1 MARLPTPAAV
11 EAAELPVPS
20 PVVAEEVESA
30 PAAEVKVK
38 KKQLKVKNLPV
49 DMVESKPEVKKKK
62 KVQPKPG
69 ETIKVIAKAE
79 GFFDCVRIRP
89 GDVFEI
95 SSMEQFSERWMELV

>member
-1 MARLPTPAAV
+1 MARLPTPSAV
-11 EAAELPVPS
+11 EAAELPMPT

-30 PAAEVKVK
+30 PAAPAKAA

-62 KVQPKPG
+62 VEPKPG
-69 ETIKVIAKAE
+69 EAIKVVAKAE

>member
-1 MARLPTPAAV
+1 MARLPTPSAV
-11 EAAELPVPS
+11 ESAELPVPS
-20 PVVAEEVESA
+20 PVVAEEVEAA
-30 PAAEVKVK
+30 PAAPAKVA

-62 KVQPKPG
+62 AEPKPG
-69 ETIKVIAKAE
+69 ETIKVVAKAE